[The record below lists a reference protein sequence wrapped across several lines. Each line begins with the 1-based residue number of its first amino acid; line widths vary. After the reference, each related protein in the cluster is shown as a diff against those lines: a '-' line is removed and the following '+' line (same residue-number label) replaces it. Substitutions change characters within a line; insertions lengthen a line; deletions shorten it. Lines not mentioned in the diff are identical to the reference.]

1 MAVKKTDSRIDTMSG
16 KEAAE
21 QMEYQHGGDVYTYEG
36 MIDFSVNINPLGPGS
51 SVIQAARNAVERMT
65 QYPDAGCRCLRR
77 VLAEALQMDENFFI
91 FGNGGAEL
99 IFNLTAAERPKKA
112 VLLAPSFAEYRQ
124 ALQAAGCEIIWYP
137 LKESEEFELGEAYLE
152 YLKEDVDMIFL
163 CSPGNPVGN
172 IIRMEL
178 LSKILEC
185 CRKRQIRMVMDECFY
200 EFLDSW
206 QEHTLQQKAAEYPNL
221 FILRAFTKM
230 YAMPGL
236 RLGYGICSDA
246 GLIRKME
253 GMRQPWSVSVVA
265 QEAGAAAV
273 GDVLHPVRTREYI
286 RRERNWLVGQLDEIG
301 VRYFTPAANYIFVR
315 SEFDLCEELKKCGI
329 LIRDCSNYEGLGK
342 GYYRF
347 AVKKRQENQRLVE
360 ELRRIYGI

>member
-1 MAVKKTDSRIDTMSG
+1 
-16 KEAAE
+16 
-21 QMEYQHGGDVYTYEG
+21 MEYQHGGDVYTYEG

-65 QYPDAGCRCLRR
+65 QYPDARCRCLRR
-77 VLAEALQMDENFFI
+77 ALAEALQ
-91 FGNGGAEL
+91 
-99 IFNLTAAERPKKA
+99 
-112 VLLAPSFAEYRQ
+112 AP
-124 ALQAAGCEIIWYP
+124 GCEIIWYP

-301 VRYFTPAANYIFVR
+301 VRDFTPAANYIFVR